1 MPQLPRRTQLIGA
14 APAGAASQFP
24 RPPAGQRISR
34 RRFLTSS
41 ALAAGGALSVP
52 LLGACNAG
60 TESGD
65 GKTVLTVMYMA
76 NELTKE
82 QISDFEAKNPD
93 IKIRFIAHDGTRLNA
108 MLASNEPPDFVRG
121 PAVGSARTNA
131 QGLATE
137 LDQYLDKSSVL
148 NKESLLPV
156 NDSFRWD
163 GKQIGSGP
171 YYGLVKDWSQDATL
185 WYNRALFEEAK
196 IEPLSTTEPISY
208 DELLEIGKKLT
219 KKKGGKTQ
227 VYGLGLEWAW
237 NLYAPLSMMILQ
249 QGGEVYSSDLTETD
263 MTTPQALRAL
273 KWYVDFAKAGVGP
286 TSLDPAPDGADL
298 SLFLAK
304 RMAITQDGYWY
315 GGNFVEESDEIK
327 NNIAMA
333 PAPVMGDKRIS
344 PTYAGWGAYIPAKA
358 KHKDEAW
365 KLMEYFMAGKP
376 SEDRAKSGWGIPAL
390 KSQLEMM
397 PQELPYQK
405 QVYQT
410 QQAELEYAEQLP
422 DSPYIGG
429 ATAWDPVLNKHLLR
443 AIKNE
448 VTVEAAGKAI
458 TDEINK
464 LLQQGKDQIG

>member
-1 MPQLPRRTQLIGA
+1 MLDR
-14 APAGAASQFP
+14 
-24 RPPAGQRISR
+24 RISR
-34 RRFLTSS
+34 RRLLTSS
-41 ALAAGGALSVP
+41 ALAAGGAVAVP
-52 LLGACNAG
+52 LLGACDASSDNS
-60 TESGD
+60 SGD
-65 GKTVLTVMYMA
+65 GKTVTLTVMYKN

-82 QISDFEAKNPD
+82 HIADFEAKNAG
-93 IKIRFIAHDGTRLNA
+93 IKISFIEYDDTRLNA

-121 PAVGSARTNA
+121 AAVGSASGNA

-137 LDQYLDKSSVL
+137 LDPYLDKSSVL
-148 NKESLLPV
+148 KRENLLPV

-163 GKQIGSGP
+163 GKRIGQGP
-171 YYGLVKDWSQDATL
+171 YYGLAKDWSQDATL

-196 IEPLSTTEPISY
+196 IQPLSTTEPISY

-219 KKKGGKTQ
+219 KKSGGKTQ
-227 VYGLGLEWAW
+227 VYGFGVEWAW
-237 NLYAPLSMMILQ
+237 NLWAPISMMILQ
-249 QGGEVYSSDLTETD
+249 QGGQLYNADLTETD

-273 KWYVDFAKAGVGP
+273 KWYVDFGQAGVGP

-315 GGNFVEESDEIK
+315 GGNFVSESDEIK
-327 NNIAMA
+327 NNVAMA

-344 PTYAGWGAYIPAKA
+344 PTYVGWGAYIPAKA

-365 KLMEYFMAGKP
+365 KLMEYFMAGP
-376 SEDRAKSGWGIPAL
+376 PGDERAKSGWGMPAL
-390 KSQLEMM
+390 QSQLSLM

-405 QVYQT
+405 QAYAT
-410 QQAELEYAEQLP
+410 QQAELQYAGQLP
-422 DSPYIGG
+422 DSPYIGAAG
-429 ATAWDPVLNKHLLR
+429 AWNPVLDKHLQR

-448 VTVEAAGKAI
+448 ITVEAAGKAI

-464 LLQQGKDQIG
+464 LLRQGKDQIG

>member
-14 APAGAASQFP
+14 APVGAVSQFP
-24 RPPAGQRISR
+24 RPPAGQHISR

-52 LLGACNAG
+52 LLGACNAS

-65 GKTVLTVMYMA
+65 GKTVLTVMYKN

-82 QISDFEAKNPD
+82 QIADFEAKNPD
-93 IKIRFIAHDGTRLNA
+93 IKISFIEHDETRLNA
-108 MLASNEPPDFVRG
+108 MLASNKPPDFVRG
-121 PAVGSARTNA
+121 PAVGSARANA

-137 LDQYLDKSSVL
+137 LDPYLDKSSVL
-148 NKESLLPV
+148 NKEDLLPV

-163 GKQIGSGP
+163 GKRIGRGP

-196 IEPLSTTEPISY
+196 IKPLSTTEPISY

-219 KKKGGKTQ
+219 KRSGGKTR
-227 VYGLGLEWAW
+227 VYGLGVEWAW
-237 NLYAPLSMMILQ
+237 NLYAPISMMILQ
-249 QGGEVYSSDLTETD
+249 QGGEVYSADLAETD
-263 MTTPQALRAL
+263 MTTPEALRAL
-273 KWYVDFAKAGVGP
+273 RWYVDFAKAGVGP

-304 RMAITQDGYWY
+304 RMAITQDGYWF
-315 GGNFVEESDEIK
+315 GGNFIEESDEIK

-333 PAPVMGDKRIS
+333 PAPVMGDNRIS
-344 PTYAGWGAYIPAKA
+344 PTYVGWGAYIPAKA
-358 KHKDEAW
+358 KHKAEAW

-376 SEDRAKSGWGIPAL
+376 SKERAKSGWGIPAL
-390 KSQLEMM
+390 ESQLELM
-397 PQELPYQK
+397 PEELPYQK
-405 QVYQT
+405 QAYQT
-410 QQAELEYAEQLP
+410 QQAELKHAGQLP

-429 ATAWDPVLNKHLLR
+429 ATAWDPVLGKHLQR

-448 VTVEAAGKAI
+448 VTVETAAKAI

-464 LLQQGKDQIG
+464 SLKQGKEQIG